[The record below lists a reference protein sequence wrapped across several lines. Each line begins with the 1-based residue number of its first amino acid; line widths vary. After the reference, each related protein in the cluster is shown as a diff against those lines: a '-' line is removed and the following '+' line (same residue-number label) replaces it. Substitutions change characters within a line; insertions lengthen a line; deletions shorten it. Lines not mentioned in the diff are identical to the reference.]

1 MSLRGKSVDFKVV
14 FASFKVD
21 LESVYNYSK
30 SKSKTTSSISL
41 FQLVFDCC
49 NATPKPFINE
59 LTEAISNFLTDQCT
73 ICYNE
78 ILLNTHVVT
87 SYAFQW
93 ERYEKA
99 TVFLSKV
106 CEYLDRMRL
115 HKANMK
121 SKSRSGRKAK
131 IESIQGIAYAIWT
144 KRVIK
149 RIKLE
154 NNNILVVQL
163 IESIK
168 NERNFDFSK
177 DISVDMIIKQSITS
191 FVEVNLLTDNPYKLY
206 IEEFENFYIEDLKE
220 YYRNETS
227 RNILSLDISS
237 YMKKAAKRL
246 TEEALISKKYLD
258 PSSFERAVKECECQY
273 ISVHANVINS
283 ELESMIEYEKL
294 DDCQLAFDLF
304 SRIPNGLDEYLKIF
318 ENFVIKKGKLILEK
332 ISPAILRDPTDIIES
347 LIKLQ
352 ANFQEVFCYKTFKKN
367 LKFISSLDKAIGILI
382 NETEHEIKVSE
393 EKCVTLNLSEILAR
407 YCDLLLKK
415 NNKMLK
421 SVEVDVEEK
430 MASAYISDKDV
441 FQKFYSRLLARRL
454 IFKTSESEEL
464 ELNMIYRLK
473 VACGYE
479 YTSKL
484 QRMFTDISTSA
495 DLNTKFQATHAVDD
509 GFSVCVL
516 TSGSWPISGNV
527 INFQLPIELE
537 KSIEKFTKFYLRQH
551 SGRKLTW
558 LHQFSKGD
566 IRLLDFDKKYEI
578 NLSLFQMCVLTLF
591 NSNSKLS
598 VKEISDSTSLGTE
611 EIKKILKT
619 FTEIKL
625 ILIEGD
631 KEIKSDSICYIN
643 TKFKSKKI
651 KVKISSATQ
660 GENQQ
665 ENDSTR
671 RAIDEDRNLLL
682 QASIVRIMKN
692 CKTTSHI
699 NLLQLVIEQVKSK
712 FKPEIFAIKKSIES
726 LIEKQFLE
734 RKGDGYIYIS

>member
-352 ANFQEVFCYKTFKKN
+352 ANFQEVFCYNTFKKN

-430 MASAYISDKDV
+430 MASA
-441 FQKFYSRLLARRL
+441 
-454 IFKTSESEEL
+454 
-464 ELNMIYRLK
+464 

-495 DLNTKFQATHAVDD
+495 DLNTKFQATHAV
-509 GFSVCVL
+509 
-516 TSGSWPISGNV
+516 
-527 INFQLPIELE
+527 E

-682 QASIVRIMKN
+682 Q
-692 CKTTSHI
+692 
-699 NLLQLVIEQVKSK
+699 LVIEQVKSK